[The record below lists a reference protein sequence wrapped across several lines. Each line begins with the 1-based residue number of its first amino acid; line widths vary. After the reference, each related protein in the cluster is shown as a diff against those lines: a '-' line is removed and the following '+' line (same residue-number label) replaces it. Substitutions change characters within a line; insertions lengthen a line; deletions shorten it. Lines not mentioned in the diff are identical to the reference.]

1 MGNCERAKGKWNAVW
16 SDMYDRGK
24 ITATGLLA
32 CEGCRVWILISL
44 WWRTWA
50 SISERCSYENL
61 FLCNKGLA
69 SLSEEGEKTDIQ
81 ARCCSTI
88 SMGTVV
94 EPSFRDSETIII
106 DAGTSEAWKS
116 VGCKSDWGFNLWV
129 GGGMWRCS
137 NKFSSAVPGPVFDSL
152 WVLVF
157 FLRGFI
163 KRNSFLCVASRES
176 ENEVLL
182 SSFVWLP
189 EKGIFNVCV

>member
-1 MGNCERAKGKWNAVW
+1 MRDAG
-16 SDMYDRGK
+16 
-24 ITATGLLA
+24 
-32 CEGCRVWILISL
+32 
-44 WWRTWA
+44 
-50 SISERCSYENL
+50 YENL

-152 WVLVF
+152 
-157 FLRGFI
+157 
-163 KRNSFLCVASRES
+163 
-176 ENEVLL
+176 
-182 SSFVWLP
+182 
-189 EKGIFNVCV
+189 